1 MLETSDLA
9 RKYTPILS
17 FRKYTLQYLGPLNF
31 ADVSIFLQKLAIFI
45 QKSTFTQSNSVRAML
60 DFLVLFSVFAR
71 QKVTVN
77 ENINFAD
84 SVSGIW
90 PPDCTK
96 LAKNQENGND
106 VKIFR
111 QDAIVNFL
119 TLFCFSCQFQL
130 LVQVSW
136 RDHLWFWNYDNFLLR
151 D

>member
-31 ADVSIFLQKLAIFI
+31 ADVSIFLQKLTFFI

-111 QDAIVNFL
+111 QDAIVNFFDVVL
-119 TLFCFSCQFQL
+119 
-130 LVQVSW
+130 
-136 RDHLWFWNYDNFLLR
+136 FLLSILVTGPGFMAR
-151 D
+151 TSLVLEL

>member
-1 MLETSDLA
+1 
-9 RKYTPILS
+9 
-17 FRKYTLQYLGPLNF
+17 
-31 ADVSIFLQKLAIFI
+31 
-45 QKSTFTQSNSVRAML
+45 ML

-111 QDAIVNFL
+111 QDAIVNFFDVVL
-119 TLFCFSCQFQL
+119 
-130 LVQVSW
+130 
-136 RDHLWFWNYDNFLLR
+136 FLLSILVTGPGFMAR
-151 D
+151 SSLVLEL

>member
-96 LAKNQENGND
+96 LAKNQENDND

-111 QDAIVNFL
+111 QDVIVNFFDVVL
-119 TLFCFSCQFQL
+119 
-130 LVQVSW
+130 
-136 RDHLWFWNYDNFLLR
+136 FLLSILVTGPGFMAR
-151 D
+151 SSLVLEL

>member
-31 ADVSIFLQKLAIFI
+31 ADVSIFLQKLAFFI

-77 ENINFAD
+77 ENIDFAD

-111 QDAIVNFL
+111 QDAIVNFFDVVL
-119 TLFCFSCQFQL
+119 
-130 LVQVSW
+130 
-136 RDHLWFWNYDNFLLR
+136 FLLSILVTGPGFMAR
-151 D
+151 TSLVLEL

>member
-31 ADVSIFLQKLAIFI
+31 ADVSIFLQKLTFFI

-111 QDAIVNFL
+111 QDAIVNYFDVVL
-119 TLFCFSCQFQL
+119 
-130 LVQVSW
+130 
-136 RDHLWFWNYDNFLLR
+136 FLLSILVTGPGFMTR
-151 D
+151 SSLVLEL

>member
-77 ENINFAD
+77 ENMNFAD

-111 QDAIVNFL
+111 QDAIVNF
-119 TLFCFSCQFQL
+119 FDVVL
-130 LVQVSW
+130 L
-136 RDHLWFWNYDNFLLR
+136 LLSILVTGPGFMAR
-151 D
+151 SSLVLEL

>member
-31 ADVSIFLQKLAIFI
+31 ADVSIFLQKLAFFI

-111 QDAIVNFL
+111 QDAIVNFFDVVL
-119 TLFCFSCQFQL
+119 
-130 LVQVSW
+130 
-136 RDHLWFWNYDNFLLR
+136 FLLSILVTGPGFMAR
-151 D
+151 TSLVLEL

>member
-31 ADVSIFLQKLAIFI
+31 ADVSIFLQKLAFFI

-111 QDAIVNFL
+111 QDVIVNFFDVVL
-119 TLFCFSCQFQL
+119 
-130 LVQVSW
+130 
-136 RDHLWFWNYDNFLLR
+136 FLLSILVTGPGFMAR
-151 D
+151 SSLVLEL

>member
-31 ADVSIFLQKLAIFI
+31 ADVSIFLQKLAFFI

-111 QDAIVNFL
+111 QDAIVNFFDVVL
-119 TLFCFSCQFQL
+119 
-130 LVQVSW
+130 
-136 RDHLWFWNYDNFLLR
+136 FLLSILVTGPGFMAR
-151 D
+151 SSLVLEL